1 MGLGRLGRVGGAPA
15 VLTPSSFYRSSAVDE
30 SQCQSL
36 LSHSDISY
44 DRTEDDVV
52 RSDLGELQELPMVM
66 GRAQVLGC
74 CWPGKRQR
82 LCCLSGC

>member
-1 MGLGRLGRVGGAPA
+1 MGALGRVGGTPV
-15 VLTPSSFYRSSAVDE
+15 VLTPNSFHRSSAVDE
-30 SQCQSL
+30 SCQSL

-74 CWPGKRQR
+74 CWPGKCQH